1 MNQTSLATIVLA
13 LAAPI
18 ALVGCSGGASTEMIS
33 ISFQS
38 NFNDRQVMDMG
49 GEGSTLGDYVN
60 GNGDL
65 LDESGQVVGQFDTTS
80 HTTGVTETSETRM
93 VIAEYQFGDGADSFL
108 IQGAEQFEKDTGLPA
123 LDRPL
128 TYAVV
133 GGTGKYFGANGECL
147 VHRRQ
152 DAYAIECTF
161 LVIKR

>member
-1 MNQTSLATIVLA
+1 MNTTTLASIALV

-18 ALVGCSGGASTEMIS
+18 TLVGCSGGASTEMIS

-65 LDESGQVVGQFDTTS
+65 LDESGQVIGQFDVSSQNTRSTES
-80 HTTGVTETSETRM
+80 AEGRIVT
-93 VIAEYQFGDGADSFL
+93 AEYQFGDGADSFI
-108 IQGAEQFEKDTGLPA
+108 IQGAEQFETDGGLPA

-152 DAYAIECTF
+152 DAYTTECTF

>member
-1 MNQTSLATIVLA
+1 MNKTSLATIVLA

-18 ALVGCSGGASTEMIS
+18 ALVGCSDSSSTEMIS
-33 ISFQS
+33 LTLQS
-38 NFNDRQVMDMG
+38 NFDDRQIMDT
-49 GEGSTLGDYVN
+49 GEDGSTLGDYVN

-65 LDESGQVVGQFDTTS
+65 LDESGQVIGQFDTTS
-80 HTTGVTETSETRM
+80 HTTGVTETTETRM

-108 IQGAEQFEKDTGLPA
+108 IQGAEQFQTDDGLPV

-128 TYAVV
+128 TYAVI

-152 DAYAIECTF
+152 DAYTIECTF
-161 LVIKR
+161 LTIKR

>member
-1 MNQTSLATIVLA
+1 MKTTTRASIALV

-18 ALVGCSGGASTEMIS
+18 TLVGCSGGASTEMIS
-33 ISFQS
+33 LTLQS
-38 NFNDRQVMDMG
+38 HFADRQVMDAG
-49 GEGSTLGDYVN
+49 EEGSTIGDYVN

-65 LDESGQVVGQFDTTS
+65 LDESGQVIGHFDTTS

-93 VIAEYQFGDGADSFL
+93 VIAEYQFGEGADSFL
-108 IQGAEQFEKDTGLPA
+108 IQGAEQFEKDTGLA
-123 LDRPL
+123 ASDRPL
-128 TYAVV
+128 TYSVV

-152 DAYAIECTF
+152 DAYTIECTF